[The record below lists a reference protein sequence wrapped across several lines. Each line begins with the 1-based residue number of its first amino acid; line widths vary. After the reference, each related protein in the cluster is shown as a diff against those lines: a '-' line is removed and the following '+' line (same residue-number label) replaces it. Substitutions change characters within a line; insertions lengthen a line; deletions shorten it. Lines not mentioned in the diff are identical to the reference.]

1 MGVAGEEE
9 GTCLTKEL
17 SVEVVAGGP
26 ERELSPSP
34 VAFASARIVRI
45 LRINWSVCWVPSMR
59 HPTMDLR
66 CLRASA
72 ETTSEL
78 KWEGYAISREVAY
91 LIRRLSLD
99 RQGKGRGKNLTM
111 ERRHR
116 GW

>member
-1 MGVAGEEE
+1 MAEEEE

-26 ERELSPSP
+26 ERELSPSL

-72 ETTSEL
+72 ETTDEL
-78 KWEGYAISREVAY
+78 KWEGYAISRGGAY

-99 RQGKGRGKNLTM
+99 RQGKGKNLMM